1 MVIAKLC
8 AQLVKLD
15 TKLVAFST
23 HLPGPLHD
31 RIGGADQ
38 RRTRWVS
45 FGLALVSIIALIP
58 VAGVIGL
65 GKTVALALGVLV
77 LLAACKYSEY
87 CTSLSVVG
95 GAVVVPWLAL
105 VTFNFALGWAI
116 RPLDLG
122 LWTSLV
128 IAGVVFAA
136 AACVYLLVWKE
147 HLAPAIVVALAL
159 AGLNVVGL
167 PLLLAGQE
175 QKTAVGAPQPVVSE
189 LDLAIV
195 VPAGTP
201 TALARVDGA
210 RAQQNWS
217 VRWSVGRADEERLD
231 WLLLDSIDPDAAL
244 AAARGSGAALSK
256 TPVWRK
262 QADHVV
268 LLDVDGTPPVFA
280 QPRELPSRD
289 GHDGEIDRWLAIAQR
304 AAPGA
309 QIAALLQTT
318 DQGRLKAWTKRV
330 EAKGGTVASVQEL
343 GSTSLTD
350 AAQALAVQTPGAA
363 ADLSLA
369 TRFRPVLL
377 FDRDEKLNSPLDVA
391 AFFAS
396 GRVRL
401 CHDDEVLPGD
411 DPCPV
416 ISSAAS
422 LVSGPTH
429 LKIGP
434 PREDAGP
441 APTAIYVHPTR
452 PKSRGERLLH
462 LDYWWY
468 LDGNPADIASGAT
481 CGIGLAMPGKTCF
494 NHPSDWEGMTVIL
507 DVSGEEARPV
517 AVQYAQHKETVRYDW
532 ADERRRWA
540 DLLARPDSRLSA
552 KVRQNLKAIQDLAD
566 RPVAFVGQGT
576 HATYARPC
584 TGNCHQ
590 TLASNLT
597 ENHYGGE
604 VSWVGN
610 DTAKCVSFTCVQLL
624 PTRLNGR
631 VPALW
636 NAYTGVWGDR
646 QCILKGSYCTSEL
659 SPGAPS
665 TQPRYRNPT
674 RITGVVAGVQ
684 KPRRC
689 GGKAEACPPL

>member
-1 MVIAKLC
+1 MIATLS
-8 AQLVKLD
+8 AQLVKFD
-15 TKLVAFST
+15 TKLVAFSA
-23 HLPGPLHD
+23 HLPGPLRS

-38 RRTRWVS
+38 RRTRLVA
-45 FGLALVSIIALIP
+45 FVLALVSVIALVP
-58 VAGVIGL
+58 VAGVIGW
-65 GKTVALALGVLV
+65 GKTVALAIGVLV
-77 LLAACKYSEY
+77 LLAACKYSAY

-105 VTFNFALGWAI
+105 VTFNFLLGWAI

-136 AACVYLLVWKE
+136 AACVYLLVWREK
-147 HLAPAIVVALAL
+147 LAPAIAVALVL
-159 AGLNVVGL
+159 TGLNVVGL
-167 PLLLAGQE
+167 PLLLAGQDE
-175 QKTAVGAPQPVVSE
+175 KSAVGAPAPVVSE

-195 VPAGTP
+195 VPSGTP

-217 VRWSVGRADEERLD
+217 VRWSVGRANGERLD

-244 AAARGSGAALSK
+244 AAARGSGAALDK
-256 TPVWRK
+256 APAWRGS
-262 QADHVV
+262 ADRVV
-268 LLDVDGTPPVFA
+268 LLNVDGIPPVFA
-280 QPRELPSRD
+280 HPRELPSVD
-289 GHDGEIDRWLAIAQR
+289 GRDGEIERWLAIAQR

-309 QIAALLQTT
+309 QIAVLLQTT
-318 DQGRLKAWTKRV
+318 DRGRLKAWTKPI

-377 FDRDEKLNSPLDVA
+377 FDRGEKLNSPLDVS

-401 CHDDEVLPGD
+401 CHDDKVLPGD

-429 LKIGP
+429 LKIDP
-434 PREDAGP
+434 PRRGAGP
-441 APTAIYVHPTR
+441 AATAIYVHPTR
-452 PKSRGERLLH
+452 PKSGSGKLLY

-468 LDGNPADIASGAT
+468 LDGNPADIAAGAT

-494 NHPSDWEGMTVIL
+494 NHPSDWEGMTVIVN
-507 DVSGEEARPV
+507 VSGEEAKPV
-517 AVQYAQHKETVRYDW
+517 AVQYAQHKETVRHDW

-540 DLLARPDSRLSA
+540 DLLARPDRRLSA
-552 KVRQNLKAIQDLAD
+552 KVRQNLMAIQDLAD
-566 RPVAFVGQGT
+566 RPVAFVGLGT
-576 HATYARPC
+576 HATYAHPC

-590 TLASNLT
+590 TLAPGLT

-610 DTAKCVSFTCVQLL
+610 DTARCVSFTCVQLL
-624 PTRLNGR
+624 PTRLNGK

-646 QCILKGSYCTSEL
+646 KCILKGSYCTSEL

-665 TQPRYRNPT
+665 TQPRYRDPA
-674 RITGVVAGVQ
+674 RVTGVVAGVQ
-684 KPRRC
+684 RPRRC

>member
-1 MVIAKLC
+1 VVR
-8 AQLVKLD
+8 AQLVKFD
-15 TKLVAFST
+15 TKLVALST
-23 HLPGPLHD
+23 HLPGPLRS
-31 RIGGADQ
+31 RIGGIGQ
-38 RRTRWVS
+38 RRQRWVS
-45 FGLALVSIIALIP
+45 IVLALVSIIALVP
-58 VAGVIGL
+58 VAGVIGPGMTVGL
-65 GKTVALALGVLV
+65 GLGVLV
-77 LLAACKYSEY
+77 LLVLCKYSEY

-95 GAVVVPWLAL
+95 GAAVVPWLAL
-105 VTFNFALGWAI
+105 VTFNFLLGWAI

-122 LWTSLV
+122 LWTSLI
-128 IAGVVFAA
+128 IAGVVFAV
-136 AACVYLLVWKE
+136 AACAYLLVWKE
-147 HLAPAIVVALAL
+147 HRAPAVLVALAL
-159 AGLNVVGL
+159 AGLNVVGI

-175 QKTAVGAPQPVVSE
+175 QKAAVGAPQPVVSE
-189 LDLAIV
+189 LDLAII
-195 VPAGTP
+195 VPGGTP

-217 VRWSVGRADEERLD
+217 VRWSVGRAGGDRLD

-244 AAARGSGAALSK
+244 AAARGSGTALSK
-256 TPVWRK
+256 APAWREG
-262 QADHVV
+262 ADHVV

-280 QPRELPSRD
+280 NPRELPPVEGRA
-289 GHDGEIDRWLAIAQR
+289 GEINRWLAIAER

-309 QIAALLQTT
+309 QVAALLQTT
-318 DQGRLKAWTKRV
+318 DRVRLAAWTKRV
-330 EAKGGTVASVQEL
+330 EAKGGTVASIQQL

-377 FDRDEKLNSPLDVA
+377 FDRQEKLNSPLDVA

-401 CHDDEVLPGD
+401 CHDDKIAPGD
-411 DPCPV
+411 EPCPV
-416 ISSAAS
+416 ISNAAS

-434 PREDAGP
+434 VRRGAAP

-452 PKSRGERLLH
+452 PRNGGGKLLY

-468 LDGNPADIASGAT
+468 LDGNPADIGSGAT

-494 NHPSDWEGMTVIL
+494 NHPSDWEGMTVIV
-507 DVSGEEARPV
+507 DVSDEEAQPV
-517 AVQYAQHKETVRYDW
+517 AVQYAQHKETVRYSW

-540 DLLARPDSRLSA
+540 DLLARPSGRLSA
-552 KVRQNLKAIQDLAD
+552 KVQQNLRAIQDLAD
-566 RPVAFVGQGT
+566 RPVAFIGQGT

-590 TLASNLT
+590 TLASDLT

-604 VSWVGN
+604 VSWIGN

-624 PTRLNGR
+624 PTRLNGK

-646 QCILKGSYCTSEL
+646 QCILRGSYCTSEL

-665 TQPRYRNPT
+665 TQPRYRDPA
-674 RITGVVAGVQ
+674 RITGVVDSVQ